1 MKNLLS
7 PWSPHLLSALRI
19 VTALLFLE
27 HGTSKLLNFPFN
39 PQMHDIAV
47 LTPAGI
53 AGVLE
58 LIGGAMLALGLFSR
72 VVAFILS
79 GEMAVAYF
87 MAHAP
92 QGFFPLL
99 NYGELAILYT
109 FVFLYI
115 AAAGPGQWSLDA
127 LRTREHGRL
136 ATHAL

>member
-1 MKNLLS
+1 MKNFVS

-19 VTALLFLE
+19 ITALLFLE

-39 PQMHDIAV
+39 PQMHDVAIAS
-47 LTPAGI
+47 PAGI

-58 LIGGAMLALGLFSR
+58 LVGGALLTLGLFSR
-72 VVAFILS
+72 TVAFILS

-87 MAHAP
+87 MTHAP

-99 NYGELAILYT
+99 NYGELAIVYA

-127 LRTREHGRL
+127 LRNREQGQL
-136 ATHAL
+136 AARAT